1 MILPGEK
8 PTMRSR
14 RASRSL
20 PRQAAAAVEFALVLP
35 ILSVLL
41 LGMFE
46 ISRVLLVKEMLSNAA
61 QQACRTAAK
70 PGTANSDVTSE
81 VDTVMSN
88 AGLSGYSVTIQVNG
102 TTTDVSGASR
112 YDKVSVKV
120 GVPVSQVFWVS
131 TLFISGSTVESETV
145 VMMRQG

>member
-1 MILPGEK
+1 M
-8 PTMRSR
+8 
-14 RASRSL
+14 RSL
-20 PRQAAAAVEFALVLP
+20 PSRRQPRRQAAAAVEFALVLP
-35 ILSVLL
+35 FLVTLL

-46 ISRVLLVKEMLSNAA
+46 ISRVLLVKETLSNAA
-61 QQACRTAAK
+61 QQACRTGAR
-70 PGTANSDVTSE
+70 PGKASSDVTAE

-88 AGLSGYSVTIQVNG
+88 ASLSQYSVTILVN
-102 TTTDVSGASR
+102 DVSADVSTASR
-112 YDKVSVKV
+112 GDKVSVKV